1 MSNFQIEATIPEPFR
16 IVTQG
21 ELVYENL
28 KEGSFRSKWVSAL
41 PTESLTLVAGKY
53 SVRTRT
59 VDGVKIS
66 TYFFHEENR
75 FSEVFLNGAEEY
87 LRIYSDLLGTYPYK
101 KFDIVQNFFS
111 SGYGFPTFTLLAPEA
126 IRQGKEFLKP
136 GALDHEIVH
145 SWWGHYVSLKPGTGN
160 WVEALTTY
168 CTNYYYKE
176 LKMAKEVAHKH
187 RRDVMQKYA
196 VKVDLSRDY
205 PLREFEGKE
214 SELDAQIGYGKGSMV
229 FHMLRRVVGKDL
241 FFGILRQFA
250 VQYGG
255 KQASWEDIKR
265 IFEETSGQGL
275 DGFFSQ
281 WLDRP
286 GGPQLKLENV
296 KVQTNSNGYIVSGDV
311 VQEGE
316 VYQLLLPIEVDEGLR
331 RGRLFLEVSKRRSPF
346 SMGVSRIPLK
356 LTVDPDD
363 HLFRRLYPEE
373 ITPALNALLEDREK
387 IFIVSD
393 QGDEES
399 RKIYLELARRVK
411 EQEGGEILSIRE
423 ATEEKLRSSSVM
435 LLGEN
440 WRGPIFSKLISS
452 IPKPIDYKEGSFFL
466 KGNRVD
472 EGEESLLLTFPNPL
486 QSGKWVT
493 LYFGRSV
500 NALSRSRYLFF
511 YGWDSYILFR
521 NGRPKERGNLS
532 PRASFVSHD
541 FISSDDF
548 AKIEPQRLKEHVSS
562 LASSEKAG
570 RFPETPGYDKAQ
582 TYLIEQLEG
591 MGITPVIQPFSI
603 AVKDIK
609 ESTLISKASNREEK
623 LKAIP
628 FRFCRRGKWE
638 GPFTLVD
645 PTNIEEV
652 EKLSGKGA
660 MFFLGLTNDFRSEQ
674 LLRRIKELQGK
685 GARAILF
692 FIQEEDLDRFAPYL
706 TYPSYFPPKLDEKL
720 LKRER
725 SGIPVQ
731 RLIEASKVAA
741 KAKEPDFLI
750 HIPVLFVPYPRLE
763 EYWVRN
769 IIDQK
774 DALFEINLG
783 FKETRVKEVNI
794 GGVIEGRDPDKKKEF
809 LLLGA
814 SYDHPGKEEKSGVIH
829 SRADDHAPGVSALL
843 EIGRSLMKRK
853 TDLKRS
859 VLLLFF
865 GGQEWE
871 SQGSRDFVSQP
882 FIPLAQMKAV
892 FYLDIYGTTGEKEVF
907 LVGSSIRPSL
917 TQISKKFLEPLGIKE
932 GKNID
937 LSSSELG
944 RDRNLFHD
952 KGIPSLDFL
961 TSDPRKMHSSRIHP
975 ESVDYE
981 KLTDVTKLIN
991 LTAYEFLTEP

>member
-1 MSNFQIEATIPEPFR
+1 
-16 IVTQG
+16 
-21 ELVYENL
+21 
-28 KEGSFRSKWVSAL
+28 
-41 PTESLTLVAGKY
+41 
-53 SVRTRT
+53 
-59 VDGVKIS
+59 
-66 TYFFHEENR
+66 
-75 FSEVFLNGAEEY
+75 
-87 LRIYSDLLGTYPYK
+87 
-101 KFDIVQNFFS
+101 
-111 SGYGFPTFTLLAPEA
+111 
-126 IRQGKEFLKP
+126 
-136 GALDHEIVH
+136 
-145 SWWGHYVSLKPGTGN
+145 
-160 WVEALTTY
+160 
-168 CTNYYYKE
+168 
-176 LKMAKEVAHKH
+176 
-187 RRDVMQKYA
+187 
-196 VKVDLSRDY
+196 
-205 PLREFEGKE
+205 
-214 SELDAQIGYGKGSMV
+214 
-229 FHMLRRVVGKDL
+229 
-241 FFGILRQFA
+241 
-250 VQYGG
+250 
-255 KQASWEDIKR
+255 
-265 IFEETSGQGL
+265 
-275 DGFFSQ
+275 
-281 WLDRP
+281 
-286 GGPQLKLENV
+286 
-296 KVQTNSNGYIVSGDV
+296 
-311 VQEGE
+311 
-316 VYQLLLPIEVDEGLR
+316 
-331 RGRLFLEVSKRRSPF
+331 
-346 SMGVSRIPLK
+346 
-356 LTVDPDD
+356 
-363 HLFRRLYPEE
+363 
-373 ITPALNALLEDREK
+373 
-387 IFIVSD
+387 
-393 QGDEES
+393 
-399 RKIYLELARRVK
+399 
-411 EQEGGEILSIRE
+411 
-423 ATEEKLRSSSVM
+423 
-435 LLGEN
+435 
-440 WRGPIFSKLISS
+440 
-452 IPKPIDYKEGSFFL
+452 
-466 KGNRVD
+466 
-472 EGEESLLLTFPNPL
+472 
-486 QSGKWVT
+486 
-493 LYFGRSV
+493 
-500 NALSRSRYLFF
+500 
-511 YGWDSYILFR
+511 
-521 NGRPKERGNLS
+521 
-532 PRASFVSHD
+532 
-541 FISSDDF
+541 
-548 AKIEPQRLKEHVSS
+548 
-562 LASSEKAG
+562 
-570 RFPETPGYDKAQ
+570 
-582 TYLIEQLEG
+582 
-591 MGITPVIQPFSI
+591 
-603 AVKDIK
+603 
-609 ESTLISKASNREEK
+609 LISKASNREEK

-907 LVGSSIRPSL
+907 LAGSSIRPSL